1 MAAQEP
7 LRFWRPVTVSPQ
19 RWAWALTGAGA
30 TLTVSERRDA
40 FFFGGVR
47 MPSFEIIPEPDLD
60 PDLDPDEDL
69 QAIVA
74 SGLIPGLDDAIHRHC
89 FDQAMAMVEA
99 GGDAAK
105 ARAILARR
113 RRFDC

>member
-1 MAAQEP
+1 
-7 LRFWRPVTVSPQ
+7 
-19 RWAWALTGAGA
+19 
-30 TLTVSERRDA
+30 
-40 FFFGGVR
+40 
-47 MPSFEIIPEPDLD
+47 MPSFEIIPEPDLDSDLDSDLD